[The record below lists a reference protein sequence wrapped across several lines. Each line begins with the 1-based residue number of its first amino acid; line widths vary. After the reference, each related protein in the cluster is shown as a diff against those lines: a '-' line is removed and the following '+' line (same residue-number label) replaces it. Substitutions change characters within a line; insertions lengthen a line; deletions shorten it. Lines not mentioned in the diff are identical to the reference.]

1 MQDVFIGVDVSK
13 ADLVIAHHQGRPIS
27 IPNNAS
33 SIATWLS
40 SVACGALIAME
51 STGQYHLLLAQMAI
65 TAGFSVFV
73 LNARDVSFYAKALG
87 SRAKSDEAD
96 CVVIM
101 RYVQEHHQHLHPW
114 VPATPTQQ
122 QLHDLLGQRTQVVEH
137 NTALRQC
144 LKSPNLK
151 HEVDA
156 LQQSFKHLLRCIDA
170 QIEQLI
176 ASDSSMNEGSQRLK
190 TITGVGLQASAML
203 TELLSR
209 IPFANAD
216 ALVAYCGLDPR
227 ANDSGAKRGRRKLS
241 KRGPARLRRQVYLMG
256 FAASHSK
263 ALGPLYKAIR
273 AKGFSSTEALVI
285 LGRKLLRVAF
295 AVWKTK
301 TVFDPAR
308 LMPQSA

>member
-13 ADLVIAHHQGRPIS
+13 AALVITHHEGRPVSIANGAQAIAAWLQS
-27 IPNNAS
+27 IP
-33 SIATWLS
+33 
-40 SVACGALIAME
+40 CGALIAME
-51 STGQYHLLLAQMAI
+51 STGQFHVLLAHMAI
-65 TAGFSVFV
+65 AAGFTVFV

-87 SRAKSDEAD
+87 SRAKSDEGD
-96 CVVIM
+96 CMVIM
-101 RYVQEHHQHLHPW
+101 RYLQEHHKHLHPW
-114 VPATPTQQ
+114 IPATPVQQ

-137 NTALRQC
+137 HTALRQC
-144 LKSPNLK
+144 LKDTSLRQ
-151 HEVDA
+151 ETDA
-156 LQQSFKHLLRCIDA
+156 LHQIFKDLLKAIDA
-170 QIEQLI
+170 QIAQLI
-176 ASDSSMNEGSQRLK
+176 ASDEAMSEGCQRLQ
-190 TITGVGLQASAML
+190 TITGVGLQAGALL
-203 TELLSR
+203 TQLLSR

-263 ALGPLYKAIR
+263 VLKPLYQAIR

-308 LMPQSA
+308 LMPKSA

>member
-13 ADLVIAHHQGRPIS
+13 ADLVIAHQGRATS
-27 IPNNAS
+27 IPNTTS
-33 SIATWLS
+33 SIAAWLKS
-40 SVACGALIAME
+40 LCHGALIAME
-51 STGQYHLLLAQMAI
+51 STNKYHLLLAHMASA
-65 TAGFSVFV
+65 AGFTVFV

-87 SRAKSDEAD
+87 GRAKSDEGD

-101 RYVQEHHQHLHPW
+101 RYVQEHHQHLHAW
-114 VPATPTQQ
+114 VPATPVQQ
-122 QLHDLLGQRTQVVEH
+122 QLHDLQGQRTQVVEH

-144 LKSPNLK
+144 LQTTGVQP
-151 HEVDA
+151 EVDA
-156 LQQSFKHLLRCIDA
+156 LQRAFKALLARIDA
-170 QIEQLI
+170 QMEQLI
-176 ASDSSMNEGSQRLK
+176 ASDEIMRAGSQRLLS
-190 TITGVGLQASAML
+190 ITGVGLQASTML

-301 TVFDPAR
+301 TVFDPTR
-308 LMPQSA
+308 LTPQNA